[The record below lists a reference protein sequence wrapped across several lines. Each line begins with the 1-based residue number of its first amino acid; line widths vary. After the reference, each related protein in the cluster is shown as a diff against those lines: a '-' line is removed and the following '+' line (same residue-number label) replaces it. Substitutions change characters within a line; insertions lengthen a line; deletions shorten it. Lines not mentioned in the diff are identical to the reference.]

1 MFNIQHSH
9 LLELEHGLAE
19 VLLQHEPV
27 RPDPSPG
34 VSLHADTLI
43 LGRIVRV
50 FYFSVFL
57 YIAPTLLY
65 LIPQ

>member
-27 RPDPSPG
+27 RPDPGPG
-34 VSLHADTLI
+34 VSLHADTLLECFI
-43 LGRIVRV
+43 LV
-50 FYFSVFL
+50 FFFTLHQHYF
-57 YIAPTLLY
+57 I
-65 LIPQ
+65 

>member
-1 MFNIQHSH
+1 MFNILQSH

-27 RPDPSPG
+27 RPDPGPG

-43 LGRIVRV
+43 LGRIV
-50 FYFSVFL
+50 SVLF
-57 YIAPTLLY
+57 
-65 LIPQ
+65 